1 MNKQAAQY
9 KKMTE
14 TPIPK
19 LIITLS
25 IPTIINMLVTN
36 IYNLVDTAF
45 VGRLGNSASGAIGIV
60 FGYMAII
67 QAFGFMFGQGGGS
80 IVSRLLGA
88 KDTDNASKNAST
100 AFFFALGF
108 GLILAVLSFIFI
120 DPLIILLGST
130 ETIAPYANEY
140 IRYILIAAPFMTAS
154 FTMNNV
160 LRYEGKA
167 ALGMVGLL
175 SGSILN
181 MIGDPIFMFVLH
193 MGVAGAG
200 LSTCISQITS
210 FGILLSAFLRG
221 QTTSKLSIHNVRPG
235 GGVIF
240 NICATGLPSL
250 LRQGLGSIATIVLN
264 SLAGAYG
271 DEAVAAMSIVSRISF
286 FIFSI
291 ALGVG
296 QGFQPVSAFNYGAGK
311 YSRVRKG
318 YRFTLLVGE
327 CLMTIAIIA
336 VFISSDSLIGIF
348 RDDPKVIEIGTRAL
362 RLHIVSLLF
371 LPLSMVTEMLFQST
385 GHSAGAS
392 LLSSLRSGIFFIP
405 ALLILS
411 SIRGLAGIQ
420 EAQPLAYVL
429 TFFPS
434 LILCRWLMHNMPAD
448 DKIITTSES
457 GAEDNKE

>member
-1 MNKQAAQY
+1 MRDQAKQY

-14 TPIPK
+14 TPIAK
-19 LIITLS
+19 LIIMLS

-45 VGRLGNSASGAIGIV
+45 VGRLGNSASGAVGIV

-88 KDTDNASKNAST
+88 RDTDSASKNAST

-108 GLILAVLSFIFI
+108 GLVLAVLSYIFM
-120 DPLIILLGST
+120 DPLIMLLGST
-130 ETIAPYANEY
+130 DTIAPYARDY
-140 IRYILIAAPFMTAS
+140 IGYIMIAAPFMTAS

-175 SGSILN
+175 TGSLLN
-181 MIGDPIFMFVLH
+181 MIGDPIFMFGLK
-193 MGVAGAG
+193 MGVGGAG

-210 FGILLSAFLRG
+210 FCILLSAFLKG
-221 QTTSKLSIHNVRPG
+221 QTTSKISIYNVHPS

-250 LRQGLGSIATIVLN
+250 LRQGLGSIATIILN
-264 SLAGAYG
+264 SLAGVYG

-318 YRFTLLVGE
+318 YVFTFLAGE
-327 CLMTIAIIA
+327 CLMLIAIVA
-336 VFISSDSLIGIF
+336 VFINAGGLIGVF

-362 RLHIVSLLF
+362 RLHIVSLVF
-371 LPLSMVTEMLFQST
+371 LPLSMVTEMLYQST
-385 GHSAGAS
+385 GHSGGAS
-392 LLSSLRSGIFFIP
+392 VLSSLRSGIFFIP

-411 SIRGLAGIQ
+411 ALRGLAGIQ

-434 LILCRWLMHNMPAD
+434 LFFCLRLMKNMPAQDREDTSD
-448 DKIITTSES
+448 DIM
-457 GAEDNKE
+457 

>member
-1 MNKQAAQY
+1 MDRQAAQY

-19 LIITLS
+19 LIISLS

-80 IVSRLLGA
+80 IASRLLGA
-88 KDTDNASKNAST
+88 KDTENASKNAST
-100 AFFFALGF
+100 AFFFAFFF
-108 GLILAVLSFIFI
+108 GLILAVLSFVFL
-120 DPLIILLGST
+120 DPLVILLGST
-130 ETIAPYANEY
+130 ETIAPFAKQY
-140 IRYILIAAPFMTAS
+140 ITYILIAAPFMAAS

-175 SGSILN
+175 TGSLLN
-181 MIGDPIFMFVLH
+181 IIGDPIFMFGFK
-193 MGVAGAG
+193 MGVSGAG

-210 FGILLSAFLRG
+210 FCILLSAFLRG
-221 QTTSKLSIHNVRPG
+221 QTTSKISIHLVSPAH
-235 GGVIF
+235 GVLLK
-240 NICATGLPSL
+240 ICAAGLPSL
-250 LRQGLGSIATIVLN
+250 LRQGLGSIATIILN
-264 SLAGAYG
+264 SRAGLYG

-286 FIFSI
+286 FIFSV

-296 QGFQPVSAFNYGAGK
+296 QGFQPVSAFNYGAGR

-318 YRFTLLVGE
+318 FKFTLLAGE
-327 CLMTIAIIA
+327 CLMTIAIIV
-336 VFISSDSLIGIF
+336 VFINSGSLIGVF
-348 RDDPKVIEIGTRAL
+348 RDDPRVIEIGTRAL

-392 LLSSLRSGIFFIP
+392 ILSSMRSGIFFIP
-405 ALLILS
+405 ATIILS
-411 SIRGLAGIQ
+411 NLRGLAGIQ
-420 EAQPLAYVL
+420 EAQPLAYIL

-434 LILCRWLMHNMPAD
+434 LLFCMWLMKNMPAE
-448 DKIITTSES
+448 DKLI
-457 GAEDNKE
+457 

>member
-1 MNKQAAQY
+1 MDRQAAQF

-45 VGRLGNSASGAIGIV
+45 VGRLGNSASGAVGIV
-60 FGYMAII
+60 FGYMAIV

-88 KDTDNASKNAST
+88 KDTDNASVNAST
-100 AFFFALGF
+100 AFFYALGF
-108 GLILAVLSFIFI
+108 GIILAGLSYINI
-120 DPLIILLGST
+120 DRLVMLLGST
-130 ETIAPYANEY
+130 ETIAPYAKEY
-140 IRYILIAAPFMTAS
+140 IVYILIAAPFMSAS
-154 FTMNNV
+154 FTLNNI

-167 ALGMVGLL
+167 ALGMVGML

-181 MIGDPIFMFVLH
+181 MIGDPILMFGLN

-200 LSTCISQITS
+200 LSTCLSQITS
-210 FGILLSAFLRG
+210 FGILLSAFLTGR
-221 QTTSKLSIHNVRPG
+221 TTSKLSVNNVNASNG
-235 GGVIF
+235 ILL

-250 LRQGLGSIATIVLN
+250 LRQGLGSIATIILN
-264 SLAGAYG
+264 SRAGIYG

-296 QGFQPVSAFNYGAGK
+296 QGFQPVSAFNFGAGR
-311 YSRVRKG
+311 YSRVRSGFK
-318 YRFTLLVGE
+318 FTLFAGE
-327 CLMTIAIIA
+327 FLMTVAIVA
-336 VFISSDSLIGIF
+336 VYIKSGSLIGIF
-348 RDDPKVIEIGTRAL
+348 RDDLKVIEIGTRAL
-362 RLHIVSLLF
+362 RLHIISLLF

-385 GHSAGAS
+385 GHSSGAS

-405 ALLILS
+405 AIIILS
-411 SIRGLAGIQ
+411 NVRGLAGIQ

-429 TFFPS
+429 TFFPA
-434 LILCRWLMHNMPAD
+434 LILCMWLNKNMPR
-448 DKIITTSES
+448 
-457 GAEDNKE
+457 ED

>member
-1 MNKQAAQY
+1 MAADSKQNEQF

-19 LIITLS
+19 LIISLS

-45 VGRLGNSASGAIGIV
+45 VGRLGNSASGAVGIV
-60 FGYMAII
+60 FGYMAIV
-67 QAFGFMFGQGGGS
+67 QAVGFMFGQGGGS
-80 IVSRLLGA
+80 IASRLLGA
-88 KDTDNASKNAST
+88 KNAGKASETAST
-100 AFFFALGF
+100 AFFFAMGAG
-108 GLILAVLSFIFI
+108 GLIAILSFIFL
-120 DPLIILLGST
+120 DPLIMALGST
-130 ETIAPYANEY
+130 VTIAPYARQY
-140 IRYILIAAPFMTAS
+140 ITYVLIATPFMTAS

-167 ALGMVGLL
+167 AIGMIGLL
-175 SGSILN
+175 TGSILN
-181 MIGDPIFMFVLH
+181 MVGDPILMFGLK

-210 FGILLSAFLRG
+210 FFILLSMFLRG
-221 QTTSKLSIHNVRPG
+221 RTTCRLSLSNVQPG
-235 GGVIF
+235 
-240 NICATGLPSL
+240 NDLLLRICAAGLPSL
-250 LRQGLGSIATIVLN
+250 LRQGLGSIATIILN
-264 SLAGAYG
+264 SNAGVYG

-286 FIFSI
+286 FIFSV

-311 YSRVRKG
+311 YDRVKKG
-318 YRFTLLVGE
+318 FNFTLAIGE
-327 CLMTIAIIA
+327 VMMGIAIIA
-336 VFISSDSLIGIF
+336 MFIHSGNVIGMF
-348 RDDPKVIEIGTRAL
+348 RDDPRVIEIGTRAL
-362 RLHIVSLLF
+362 RLNLASLLF

-392 LLSSLRSGIFFIP
+392 ILSSLRSGIFFIP
-405 ALLILS
+405 ALIILS
-411 SIRGLAGIQ
+411 RLRGLSGIQ

-434 LILCRWLMHNMPAD
+434 LAFWIWLMK
-448 DKIITTSES
+448 KISSTGDSI
-457 GAEDNKE
+457 K

>member
-1 MNKQAAQY
+1 MDRQAAQF

-45 VGRLGNSASGAIGIV
+45 VGRLGNSASGAVGIV
-60 FGYMAII
+60 FGYMAIV

-88 KDTDNASKNAST
+88 KDTDNASVNAST
-100 AFFFALGF
+100 AFFYALGF
-108 GLILAVLSFIFI
+108 GIILAGLSYINI
-120 DPLIILLGST
+120 DRLVMLLGST
-130 ETIAPYANEY
+130 ETIAPYAKEY
-140 IRYILIAAPFMTAS
+140 IVYILIAAPFMSAS
-154 FTMNNV
+154 FTLNNI

-167 ALGMVGLL
+167 ALGMVGML

-181 MIGDPIFMFVLH
+181 MIGDPILMFGLN

-200 LSTCISQITS
+200 LSTCLSQITS
-210 FGILLSAFLRG
+210 FCILLSAFLTGR
-221 QTTSKLSIHNVRPG
+221 TTSKLSVNNVNAADG
-235 GGVIF
+235 ILL

-250 LRQGLGSIATIVLN
+250 LRQGLGSIATIILN
-264 SLAGAYG
+264 SRAGMYG

-296 QGFQPVSAFNYGAGK
+296 QGFQPVSAFNFGAGR
-311 YSRVRKG
+311 YRRVRSGFK
-318 YRFTLLVGE
+318 FTLFAGE
-327 CLMTIAIIA
+327 FLMTIAIVA
-336 VFISSDSLIGIF
+336 VYIKSGSLIGIF
-348 RDDPKVIEIGTRAL
+348 RDDLKVIEIGTRAL
-362 RLHIVSLLF
+362 RLHIISLLF

-385 GHSAGAS
+385 GHSSGAS

-405 ALLILS
+405 AIIILS
-411 SIRGLAGIQ
+411 NVRGLAGIQ

-429 TFFPS
+429 TFFPA
-434 LILCRWLMHNMPAD
+434 LILCMWLNTNMPQE
-448 DKIITTSES
+448 DKTE
-457 GAEDNKE
+457 

>member
-1 MNKQAAQY
+1 MDNQTLQY

-45 VGRLGNSASGAIGIV
+45 VGRLGNSASGAVGIV
-60 FGYMAII
+60 FGYMAVI

-88 KDTDNASKNAST
+88 KDTDNASVNAST
-100 AFFFALGF
+100 AFFFAFGF
-108 GLILAVLSFIFI
+108 GLLLAITSFLFI
-120 DPLIILLGST
+120 DPLVMLLGST
-130 ETIAPYANEY
+130 ETIAPYAKEY
-140 IRYILIAAPFMTAS
+140 IIYILIAAPFMSAS
-154 FTMNNV
+154 FTLNNL

-167 ALGMVGLL
+167 ALGMAGLL
-175 SGSILN
+175 TGSILN
-181 MIGDPIFMFVLH
+181 MIADPILMFGLN

-200 LSTCISQITS
+200 LSTCVSQILS
-210 FGILLSAFLRG
+210 FFILLSAFLSGKTVSR
-221 QTTSKLSIHNVRPG
+221 LSIHNVHPAN
-235 GGVIF
+235 GVIL

-250 LRQGLGSIATIVLN
+250 LRQGLGSIATIILN
-264 SLAGAYG
+264 TSAGIYG

-286 FIFSI
+286 FIFSV

-311 YSRVRKG
+311 YARVKHG
-318 YRFTLLVGE
+318 FRFTLICGE
-327 CLMTIAIIA
+327 ILMSIALFA
-336 VFISSDSLIGIF
+336 VFIFAPSFIGVF
-348 RDDPKVIEIGTRAL
+348 RDDPRVIEIATRAL
-362 RLHIVSLLF
+362 RLQCISLLF
-371 LPLSMVTEMLFQST
+371 LPLSMVTEMLHQST
-385 GHSAGAS
+385 GHSWGAS

-405 ALLILS
+405 AILILAKL
-411 SIRGLAGIQ
+411 RGLAGIQ
-420 EAQPLAYVL
+420 EAQPLAYIL

-434 LILCRWLMHNMPAD
+434 LYMCISFMRTMPSID
-448 DKIITTSES
+448 TEK
-457 GAEDNKE
+457 AETVAPD